1 MCLNLNL
8 ITKSP
13 SKIKA
18 ESKVEQIRKFH
29 GHPIAASERC
39 SRDAI
44 GIRTLSVLPWQLI
57 TFIPWSVGV
66 IITGVPIE
74 S

>member
-8 ITKSP
+8 IIKSP
-13 SKIKA
+13 SKIRA
-18 ESKVEQIRKFH
+18 ESEVEQIREFR

-39 SRDAI
+39 SRGAR